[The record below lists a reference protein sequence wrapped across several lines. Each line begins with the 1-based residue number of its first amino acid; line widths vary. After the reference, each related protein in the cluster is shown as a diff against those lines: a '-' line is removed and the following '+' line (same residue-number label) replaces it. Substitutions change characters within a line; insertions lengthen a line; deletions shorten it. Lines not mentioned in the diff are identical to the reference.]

1 MGRKPT
7 LKPRARA
14 VARKQLALQR
24 VAQGISM
31 AKISEEF
38 QVTPQRIRQYLAEA
52 LETQSIYHAALTP
65 EKVQELRS
73 IEMERMMMLWKNVQT
88 TITCLRS
95 RFGSKA
101 EKSLD
106 AMAMTRMTE
115 AGIKLS
121 ERGAN

>member
-14 VARKQLALQR
+14 VARKQLALQH

-31 AKISEEF
+31 GKISEEF
-38 QVTPQRIRQYLAEA
+38 QMTPQRIRQYLAEA

-73 IEMERMMMLWKNVQT
+73 IEMERMMMLWKTNQ
-88 TITCLRS
+88 
-95 RFGSKA
+95 
-101 EKSLD
+101 
-106 AMAMTRMTE
+106 
-115 AGIKLS
+115 
-121 ERGAN
+121 N

>member
-52 LETQSIYHAALTP
+52 LERQSIYHAALTP

-101 EKSLD
+101 EKCLD